1 MENMPYK
8 IAVVDDIPDAREMM
22 ADTIIDAKKK
32 PIIIDSVSNNIN
44 EFINRIRSESE
55 GAIFDQRLKP
65 QNFAN
70 FDGAEAVAKLYDFD
84 FPSILVTSI
93 TNPDIDEIRPL
104 RRKIPILIANG
115 EPDAGLII
123 DGFRICV
130 AEFKNHFIPERKPRK
145 ALIRIE
151 EIDQDNSLSF
161 IVVPSWDPNLKVRLP
176 LDILTNKINQTLEE
190 GMRLFAEI
198 NIGASNHEELY
209 FENIRLA
216 EEPSGEYAKFLHP

>member
-1 MENMPYK
+1 MEKMPHK
-8 IAVVDDIPDAREMM
+8 IAVVDDIPVAREMM
-22 ADTIIDAKKK
+22 AETIIDAEKE
-32 PIIIDSVSNNIN
+32 PIIIENGSNDIY
-44 EFINRIRSESE
+44 EFINRIRSESD

-65 QNFAN
+65 HNYAT
-70 FDGAEAVAKLYDFD
+70 FDGAEAVAKLYDFS

-93 TNPDIDEIRPL
+93 TNLDIDEIRHL

-115 EPDAGLII
+115 EPDAGLIT

-151 EIDQDNSLSF
+151 EIDQDHSLAF
-161 IVVPSWDPNLKVRLP
+161 IVVPSWNPNLKVRLP

-198 NIGASNHEELY
+198 NIGASRHEELY
-209 FENIRLA
+209 FENLRLA
-216 EEPSGEYAKFLHP
+216 EEPTGEYAKLLHP